1 MEHLSIKFHGVSADT
16 ERAPMPT
23 NKVKTRKYNWIIF
36 PFVAV
41 LMQFRLFFN
50 QFFLIL
56 TLLQLY
62 RPLQVGLTFTYYLPL
77 CFIVL
82 VSVGRE
88 LYDELNRAKR
98 DKLVNNGQYSIIGPD
113 GLVSVKSEDIK
124 AGDIV
129 LLEPNQRVPADI
141 IILQAVGHLYVKT
154 VNLDGET
161 DLKVRTSVLG
171 TVDSPETLANPDLLS
186 ATLDSIYITYAKPSD
201 NLYHFSGA
209 LLNAETDA
217 VIGPITASNT
227 IWMNCSLARGHATGL
242 VVYTGKSTR
251 IMQNLGRR
259 QVKQGSLNVE
269 LNMFVKGMFIFSLI
283 LAALVTFATKN
294 RTIIT
299 FVRWIIILSSIIP
312 LSMQV
317 SFDFGKLTMA
327 GSIKRDDTIS
337 GIEVRS
343 TDLAEELG
351 RISHVFSDKTG
362 TLTRN
367 EMWLHEIVG
376 EKKPSMTV
384 QVPDSSLSELQ
395 RIILFAIMTCHNV
408 ELFRE
413 DQHSQES
420 EPKLKRKKKKK
431 QNGESDSASQS
442 SEQCTPREPTS
453 FIDISISENIG
464 LEDRSR
470 PLQTISL
477 SNSST
482 ELLFT
487 RREVDEGTLLNRYIG
502 SSPDEV
508 AIIRSMHVRGYA
520 LEEKSHNYIRYN
532 SVSGSQDFELLHTF
546 PFTSE
551 TKRMSVITRH
561 ISTNT
566 TFIFVKGA
574 DTTIE
579 TFAKYCPWLRNTVDS
594 LAGLGRRTL
603 VYAYR
608 ALSCDDLTKFH
619 SSMSAAT
626 TDLANRD
633 AILLECENA
642 LLSGVEILCVTG
654 IEDQLQLNVKS
665 TIQDL
670 KRAGIKFW
678 MLTGDKVVTCLSI
691 AQSCGLLPNTAVK
704 NHTSKLRSN
713 ETNTSLTI
721 KSMYYDTANQPPVP
735 SLDSVAHQ
743 SKSEMDADPGE
754 KTPTAILRKAIR
766 DDPGSFMSVTSKKE
780 KRINKKNR
788 PGSIVLANTCY
799 GRLSEK
805 IYFLTEELNPI
816 EIVSV
821 LKELHQ
827 VVNLT
832 HNVAIVIDGS
842 ALEKII
848 GNYPVDYF
856 FTHAIHPITGDL
868 LPLRLCT
875 KIWRRFSRWM
885 RVYITGHPRRGRG
898 SLGPDAEIRELFA
911 SIASKAETVLC
922 CRCTPTQK
930 ALVAGIISAYTGKKS
945 LGIGDGAN
953 DVPLIET
960 CSVGVGIRGKEG
972 SQAANAA
979 DYVMT
984 EFRGLKKLLLW
995 YGRCSYIGSAQ
1006 ICQFIIQRGIALCL
1020 VQICFTCLYFFTS
1033 LVLHTGVLLLGY
1045 VTLFT
1050 MFPPFNYYIN
1060 EDVDYRLV
1068 MKYPEI
1074 YRITSRGAI
1083 LNLKTFFLWTLSGVL
1098 IAIMVFFLSYI
1109 LTPIPISAS
1118 GFTFLSFATLLWDE
1132 LCLIV
1137 VTTHRF
1143 SLMLLVAL
1151 ILSYMMLFLVV
1162 AIYPGTMTRGEI
1174 FSLTMFLRMCITDT
1188 ISTVLI
1194 FIGECIV
1201 RRFSKP
1207 NVVRMLRSMRKPV
1220 YCASC
1225 KVPPCCMRKKMSNVE
1240 DVDTVR
1246 AAKDQIRL
1254 SHNVF
1259 RSRSSPMYR
1268 TGSGIQT
1275 GSESGSAW
1283 LSATS
1288 LAKNPRK
1295 KNARSN
1301 YIRLRGIYILSS
1313 TGRHF
1318 FNMPERVFNILT
1330 LNMCRRCTQIDPQVE
1345 YQISLP

>member
-1 MEHLSIKFHGVSADT
+1 MEHLSITFHGVCADT
-16 ERAPMPT
+16 EKAPMPT
-23 NKVKTRKYNWIIF
+23 NKIKTRKYTWIVF

-56 TLLQLY
+56 TLLQFY
-62 RPLQVGLTFTYYLPL
+62 RPLQVGLSFTYYLPL

-88 LYDELNRAKR
+88 LYDELNRGKR
-98 DKLVNNGQYSIIGPD
+98 DKLVNNCQYNVVRPD
-113 GLVSVKSEDIK
+113 GLASVKSEDIK
-124 AGDIV
+124 VGDIV

-154 VNLDGET
+154 INLDGET
-161 DLKVRTSVLG
+161 DLKIKMSILG
-171 TVDSPETLANPDLLS
+171 TVDSPETLTNPELLS
-186 ATLDSIYITYAKPSD
+186 AVLNPIKITYAKPSD

-209 LLNAETDA
+209 LLSAENNT
-217 VIGPITASNT
+217 VIGPIAASNT
-227 IWMNCSLARGHATGL
+227 IWMNCSLARGHAIGL
-242 VVYTGKSTR
+242 VIYTGKSTR

-259 QVKQGSLNVE
+259 RVKQGSLNVE
-269 LNMFVKGMFIFSLI
+269 LNMFVKVMFIFSLI
-283 LAALVTFATKN
+283 LAALVTFATK
-294 RTIIT
+294 TGTFIT
-299 FVRWIIILSSIIP
+299 FIRWIIILSSIIP

-327 GSIKRDDTIS
+327 GSIKRDSTIK

-343 TDLAEELG
+343 TDLAEDLG
-351 RISHVFSDKTG
+351 RISHIFSDKTG

-376 EKKPSMTV
+376 ERRPNMTV
-384 QVPDSSLSELQ
+384 QISDNNLSEMQ

-413 DQHSQES
+413 DQHLQEEEPRKKKRKIKKQES
-420 EPKLKRKKKKK
+420 E
-431 QNGESDSASQS
+431 SDGVNQS
-442 SEQCTPREPTS
+442 SGQCTPREPTS
-453 FIDISISENIG
+453 FTDMSISENIG
-464 LEDRSR
+464 LEDRSQ
-470 PLQTISL
+470 PLQTISITNL
-477 SNSST
+477 PI

-487 RREVDEGTLLNRYIG
+487 RREIDEGMIINRYIG

-508 AIIRSMHVRGYA
+508 AIIRSMHVRGYV
-520 LEEKSHNYIRYN
+520 LEEKSHNFIRYT
-532 SVSGSQDFELLHTF
+532 SGSGSQSFDLLHIF

-551 TKRMSVITRH
+551 TKRMTVVARH

-566 TFIFVKGA
+566 TFVFVKGA

-579 TFAKYCPWLRNTVDS
+579 TFAKYCPWLRDVVDS

-608 ALSCDDLTKFH
+608 ILDDDCISKFQE
-619 SSMSAAT
+619 SISAAA
-626 TDLANRD
+626 TDLANHD
-633 AILLECENA
+633 AILLECENT

-654 IEDQLQLNVKS
+654 IEDQLQLNVKV

-704 NHTSKLRSN
+704 KHTSKLRIN
-713 ETNTSLTI
+713 ENNTPLTI
-721 KSMYYDTANQPPVP
+721 KSMYYDTVNRPPVP
-735 SLDSVAHQ
+735 SLDSIPCQ
-743 SKSEMDADPGE
+743 SRSEIDSDQCE
-754 KTPTAILRKAIR
+754 KTPTAILRRAIK
-766 DDPGSFMSVTSKKE
+766 DDPDSFMNMLSRKE
-780 KRINKKNR
+780 KRAYKKDR
-788 PGSIVLANTCY
+788 PGSLAMANTCY
-799 GRLSEK
+799 GRLSEN
-805 IYFLTEELNPI
+805 IYFLTEELDPI
-816 EIVSV
+816 AIVSV
-821 LKELHQ
+821 LKELYQ

-832 HNVAIVIDGS
+832 HEVAIIIDGS

-868 LPLRLCT
+868 LPLNFCT
-875 KIWRRFSRWM
+875 RIWRRFSRWI
-885 RVYITGHPRRGRG
+885 RIYLTGHPKRGKG

-911 SIASKAETVLC
+911 VIASKAQTVLC
-922 CRCTPTQK
+922 CRCTPIQK
-930 ALVAGIISAYTGKKS
+930 ALVAGIISTYTGQKS

-960 CSVGVGIRGKEG
+960 CSVGIGIRGKEG
-972 SQAANAA
+972 NQAANAA

-995 YGRCSYIGSAQ
+995 YGRSSYIGSAQ

-1033 LVLHTGVLLLGY
+1033 LVLHTGMLLLGY

-1060 EDVDYRLV
+1060 EDIDYQLI

-1074 YRITSRGAI
+1074 YRVTSRGAI
-1083 LNLKTFFLWTLSGVL
+1083 LNIKTFFLWTLSGT
-1098 IAIMVFFLSYI
+1098 IIGIGVFFLSYI
-1109 LTPIPISAS
+1109 FSPIPISAN

-1132 LCLIV
+1132 LCLV
-1137 VTTHRF
+1137 ATTTHRF

-1151 ILSYMMLFLVV
+1151 FLSYMTLFLVV
-1162 AIYPGTMTRGEI
+1162 AIYPGTMTRTEI
-1174 FSLTMFLRMCITDT
+1174 FSLGMFIRMCITDS
-1188 ISTVLI
+1188 ISTVFI
-1194 FIGECIV
+1194 FIGERVI

-1207 NVVRMLRSMRKPV
+1207 NVIRILRSMRRPV

-1225 KVPPCCMRKKMSNVE
+1225 KVPRCCQRKTKAIIDTS
-1240 DVDTVR
+1240 DVASSSTGQV
-1246 AAKDQIRL
+1246 RL
-1254 SHNVF
+1254 SHSIF
-1259 RSRSSPMYR
+1259 QSRTNLMHR
-1268 TGSGIQT
+1268 TASGIQT
-1275 GSESGSAW
+1275 GSESGSIW
-1283 LSATS
+1283 ISTMS
-1288 LAKNPRK
+1288 LAKSPIK
-1295 KNARSN
+1295 QSTKSA

-1313 TGRHF
+1313 TGKHF

-1330 LNMCRRCTQIDPQVE
+1330 FKMCRRCAQIDPQIE
-1345 YQISLP
+1345 YQYP